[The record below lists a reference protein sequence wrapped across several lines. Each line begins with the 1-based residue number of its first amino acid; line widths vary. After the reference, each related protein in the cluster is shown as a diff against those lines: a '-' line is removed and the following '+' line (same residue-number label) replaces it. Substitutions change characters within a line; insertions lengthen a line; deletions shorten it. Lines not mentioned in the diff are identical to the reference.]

1 MSEPNSF
8 ADLLRGVRSGDPAAA
23 EQLVKTYEPHI
34 RRAVRIHLRD
44 ARLRRLLDGADVCQ
58 SVLASFF
65 VRAASGQY
73 ELDNPEQLVRLL
85 MAMARNKIASRGRK
99 QEVVRREERDLGTGS
114 GSGEEGF
121 PAPEISPSAQ
131 IAGRDLLEEF
141 RKRLSEE
148 ERFLVDQ
155 RALGR
160 EWADIGAGLGASP
173 EALRKK
179 HARALDRVARELGL
193 DEMESG

>member
-1 MSEPNSF
+1 MPEPNSF
-8 ADLLRGVRSGDPAAA
+8 ADLLRRVRSGDPSAA
-23 EQLVKTYEPHI
+23 EQLVKSYEPHI

-73 ELDNPEQLVRLL
+73 ELDTPEQLVRLL
-85 MAMARNKIASRGRK
+85 MSMARNKIASRGRK
-99 QEVVRREERDLGTGS
+99 QEVVRREERDLDGS
-114 GSGEEGF
+114 SSAEGDF
-121 PAPEISPSAQ
+121 PAGGVSPSVQ
-131 IAGRDLLEEF
+131 VAGRDLLEEV

-160 EWADIGAGLGASP
+160 EWADIAAERGGGA

-179 HARALDRVARELGL
+179 HARALDRVAAELGL
-193 DEMESG
+193 DEGPAG